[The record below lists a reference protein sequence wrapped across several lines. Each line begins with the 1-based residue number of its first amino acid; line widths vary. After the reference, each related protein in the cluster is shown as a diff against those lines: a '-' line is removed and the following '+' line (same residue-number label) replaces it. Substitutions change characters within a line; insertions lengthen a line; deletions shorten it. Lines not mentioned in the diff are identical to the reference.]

1 MNLAEQI
8 DADLKAAM
16 IARDEVR
23 KLTIRGIKK
32 EIIEAK
38 TAPGANGVITDD
50 TILKIITKLLKQRK
64 DSATIYV
71 QQNRTELADN
81 ELLEAAIL
89 EGYLPKQMSAEELEA
104 AVKAIVTET
113 GAAGPKDMGK
123 VMGMASKQLA
133 GKAEGRLISE
143 MVKTVLNS
151 L

>member
-16 IARDEVR
+16 LAKDEVR

-38 TAPGANGVITDD
+38 TAPGANGEITDD
-50 TILKIITKLLKQRK
+50 TIQKIVSKLLKQRK

-71 QQNRTELADN
+71 QQGRPELAEN
-81 ELLEAAIL
+81 ELAEAAIL
-89 EGYLPKQMSAEELEA
+89 ECYLPKQMGPEELEA
-104 AVKAIVTET
+104 AVKAIVAEV
-113 GAAGPKDMGK
+113 AATGPKDMGK
-123 VMGMASKQLA
+123 VMGVASKQLA
-133 GKAEGRLISE
+133 GKAEGRLISD
-143 MVKTVLNS
+143 MVKTVLNA